1 MRELLSGFPQPP
13 MLLAGLLM
21 ASSSRNKNAAPTTTT
36 TINILILYIN
46 ISVHFRTI
54 SSWKIAIFR
63 KAQLLAENT
72 FTFWMLYM
80 KLG

>member
-21 ASSSRNKNAAPTTTT
+21 ASSGRNKNAAPTTT

>member
-21 ASSSRNKNAAPTTTT
+21 ASSSRNKNAAPATTAI
-36 TINILILYIN
+36 TIPMLYLN

>member
-21 ASSSRNKNAAPTTTT
+21 ASSSRNKNAAPTTT

>member
-21 ASSSRNKNAAPTTTT
+21 ASSSRNKNAAPTTATT
-36 TINILILYIN
+36 NILILYIN